1 MIILDSTAYST
12 VVSCTEC
19 GWSNLA
25 NNDNHGLDLA
35 VNHER
40 AAHPESTNM
49 SSRRSKR
56 RTRHAEKL
64 GTAAQMSK

>member
-1 MIILDSTAYST
+1 MIILDSTPHST
-12 VVSCTEC
+12 VVACTEC

-25 NNDNHGLDLA
+25 NNDDHGLDLA

-56 RTRHAEKL
+56 RERHAEKFN
-64 GTAAQMSK
+64 TAS